1 MLWNN
6 GYPLIIPRRDN
17 PHVYDD
23 AFQLIR
29 ENNKYANKTYVYE
42 YDRYGNIT
50 SKKTY
55 AYTTGTLGTVTNTVT
70 YTYGDESWGDLLT
83 NYNGTTTSPSDR
95 GRFSVM

>member
-1 MLWNN
+1 MT
-6 GYPLIIPRRDN
+6 IIPRQDN

-29 ENNKYANKTYVYE
+29 ENNKYANETYVYE

-55 AYTTGTLGTVTNTVT
+55 AYTTGTLRAVINTV
-70 YTYGDESWGDLLT
+70 GRQGMVLCLLGL
-83 NYNGTTTSPSDR
+83 NECFQY
-95 GRFSVM
+95 